1 MEFGSILRQL
11 RIEAG
16 LTQSDLADELNVTN
30 QAISKWERG
39 VNYPEITLLPRL
51 ASRFRVSVDM
61 LLGNER
67 PLSPDELSVLF
78 DKCQD
83 LLASGMIEKAISLTQ
98 EAVDRDNRNQELKL
112 ALAELLVQ
120 VSESESD
127 AKKRDAFL
135 RRAAALLEAVIA
147 VADDPRKKL
156 KTK

>member
-39 VNYPEITLLPRL
+39 DNYPEITLLPRL

-67 PLSPDELSVLF
+67 PLSSEELCVLF
-78 DKCQD
+78 DKCQS
-83 LLASGMIEKAISLTQ
+83 LLASGMIESG
-98 EAVDRDNRNQELKL
+98 
-112 ALAELLVQ
+112 
-120 VSESESD
+120 
-127 AKKRDAFL
+127 
-135 RRAAALLEAVIA
+135 
-147 VADDPRKKL
+147 
-156 KTK
+156 